1 MYLVEFHIY
10 VAYIYNN
17 YKRTSIRKVY
27 LKSCYVKLCKRLHL
41 ANYKYDYFTVTDSKY
56 RVRCKFHFQFTAK
69 KNIKLQHFSTLPV
82 QRPPRSVL

>member
-10 VAYIYNN
+10 VAYIDNN

-41 ANYKYDYFTVTDSKY
+41 ANYNMTISPLQIRNTGYAVSSTSAFSILSK
-56 RVRCKFHFQFTAK
+56 
-69 KNIKLQHFSTLPV
+69 
-82 QRPPRSVL
+82 